1 MRFIAAVAF
10 ACLFA
15 GSAADARPRHARIDS
30 AALTYCVSDQTYRTT
45 CGGGIKQAKT
55 LRNRVYGA
63 TGNDA
68 VVIGGRPAGC
78 PRAYCGCGLA
88 KYLGINDTRLNLAW
102 NWARLF
108 PRAHAGPGMA
118 AVWRHHVA
126 YIESMS
132 SDGVAL
138 LRDYNS
144 GGGLSRLHERS
155 IRGAVIVNPHS
166 RVASR

>member
-1 MRFIAAVAF
+1 MTWFKATVAL
-10 ACLFA
+10 ACLVLA
-15 GSAADARPRHARIDS
+15 SATADARPKQPRQDS
-30 AALTYCVSDQTYRTT
+30 AALTYCASDQSYRTT
-45 CGGGIKQAKT
+45 CGQPEKRLQSHRTANAAYEEGQI
-55 LRNRVYGA
+55 
-63 TGNDA
+63 
-68 VVIGGRPAGC
+68 IGGRPAGC

-88 KYLGINDTRLNLAW
+88 RYLGLKDARLNLAW

-132 SDGVAL
+132 GDGTAM

-155 IRGAVIVNPHS
+155 IRGAVIVDPRS
-166 RVASR
+166 RVAMR